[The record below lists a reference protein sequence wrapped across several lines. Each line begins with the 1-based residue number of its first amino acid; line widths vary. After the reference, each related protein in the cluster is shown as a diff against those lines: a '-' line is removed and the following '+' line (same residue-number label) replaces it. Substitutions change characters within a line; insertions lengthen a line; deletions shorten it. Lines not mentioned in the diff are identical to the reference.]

1 VISGGCYGQGAA
13 VEIVAMGTIAAR
25 TVSAC
30 RSSTTHVAVFG
41 RRGLDGGQW
50 LGRADVD
57 RAQPRASLV
66 FDPVLR
72 DCLSAF
78 LYFVFR
84 HLF

>member
-1 VISGGCYGQGAA
+1 
-13 VEIVAMGTIAAR
+13 MGTIAAADSFGLPVFDDPR
-25 TVSAC
+25 
-30 RSSTTHVAVFG
+30 AVFG

-57 RAQPRASLV
+57 PAQPRGCLV
-66 FDPVLR
+66 IDPVLR
-72 DCLSAF
+72 DALPAF